1 MHGIL
6 HLAKCAECS
15 IQRRET
21 HRYPALLLSRLPP
34 AFLAAR
40 RKTLHIYILALPV

>member
-21 HRYPALLLSRLPP
+21 HRYPALLRERAGKMARGICQHA
-34 AFLAAR
+34 AF
-40 RKTLHIYILALPV
+40 TILPVS